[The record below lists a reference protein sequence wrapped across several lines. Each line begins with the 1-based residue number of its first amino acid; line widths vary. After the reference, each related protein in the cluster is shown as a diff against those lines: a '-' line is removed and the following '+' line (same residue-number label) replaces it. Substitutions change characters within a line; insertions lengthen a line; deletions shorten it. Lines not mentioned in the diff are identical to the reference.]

1 MHNVQVTPIIGLPQ
15 LDGWSH
21 VTQNQSSTLIWNVSL
36 HGNHARN
43 VGRDLLDL
51 ISNSEPTNSAD
62 FYRVFQQV
70 IAESQDKESKL
81 SCAAVFF
88 EKDVLTFVTYD
99 AQILLRRDSKVG
111 TLLNGLETTKI
122 IQGKAQPDDVI
133 ILATARATIFLD
145 EVRLKIK
152 QGYDVDTVV
161 TSLTPSLQ
169 LEDNSSLA
177 ALAFIQIKPP
187 KRVEI
192 EPEVEAKTEVEIV
205 PGIVSKIQ
213 PKIVAE
219 TQPVAVPKTERETKS
234 ELEQHFEPSVFE
246 PAVFESAVFEPAV
259 MDPDRQTSFTPDFK
273 RSQDSDALLETASNS
288 PAVAELPLKP
298 NERSTVI
305 DISKATDKV
314 FAFFKK
320 AFSIILA
327 NSKKIAAV
335 GSKQIIEQAGS
346 FKENA
351 PRYIAK
357 SKSLA
362 QSLQAILQKVS
373 RRVFNQDVYVNR
385 TQSKKYARLAVVGI
399 AVILV
404 VASIFGWW
412 RWQRL
417 SQLESV
423 RTDLAPL
430 QQEFEQLA
438 TATAD
443 SLLLTRDKIVR
454 IQDQIV
460 ALQQIYKDSPL
471 GMEILNSFAV
481 QVQTAYEE
489 VAGREELQDLSV
501 FFNLSSIEKSFIG
514 SDFSLQDNQLWVLDG
529 EAQNVVQ
536 LSLDSKEGQ
545 IFSFNPT
552 VDQERESEDTQ
563 DLSQRR
569 LRSLAVNPGANTV
582 YALGKEIIQLN
593 IQTGDTRVL
602 VKSRSELEGARM
614 IRAYGP
620 NIYIFNPQRQ
630 NIFRFTIDDDA
641 TTSPRGWVRSS
652 QGLQYDRVLSMTIDG
667 DIWLGSRTGSLLRM
681 RTGRPEAFTISGLER
696 PFESDLVVYT
706 QEGFDH
712 VYVLESNANRVVQ
725 LTKDGVFV
733 REVVSPT
740 LAAVTSIVVT
750 ADESSILA
758 LSGSLIYELE
768 L

>member
-169 LEDNSSLA
+169 LEDNSSLS

-192 EPEVEAKTEVEIV
+192 EPEVKAETEVEIV

-213 PKIVAE
+213 PEIEAE
-219 TQPVAVPKTERETKS
+219 IQPEAVLKTKHETKF
-234 ELEQHFEPSVFE
+234 ELEQHFEP
-246 PAVFESAVFEPAV
+246 AVFEPAV
-259 MDPDRQTSFTPDFK
+259 MDPDSETTFAPDFK
-273 RSQDSDALLETASNS
+273 RSKDSDALLETASKS
-288 PAVAELPLKP
+288 PAVGELLVKP

-314 FAFFKK
+314 VAFFKN
-320 AFSIILA
+320 AFSIILV

-335 GSKQIIEQAGS
+335 GSKQIIDQAGS

-351 PRYIAK
+351 PRYIVK
-357 SKSLA
+357 SKSLT
-362 QSLQAILQKVS
+362 QSLQATLQKVS

-412 RWQRL
+412 RWQRS

-423 RTDLAPL
+423 RSDLAPL

-443 SLLLTRDKIVR
+443 SLLLKRDKIVR

-460 ALQQIYKDSPL
+460 ALQQIYKNSPL
-471 GMEILNSFAV
+471 GLEILNSFAA

-536 LSLDSKEGQ
+536 LTLDSKEGQ
-545 IFSFNPT
+545 IFSFNQT
-552 VDQERESEDTQ
+552 VTQERENEVTQ

-569 LRSLAVNPGANTV
+569 LRSLAVNLGANIV

-602 VKSRSELEGARM
+602 VKSRPELEGARM
-614 IRAYGP
+614 IRSYGP

-630 NIFRFTIDDDA
+630 NIFRFTIDDDS

-652 QGLQYDRVLSMTIDG
+652 QGLQYDQVLSMTIDG

-681 RTGRPEAFTISGLER
+681 RTGKPEAFTISGLER

-712 VYVLESNANRVVQ
+712 VYVLESNAKRVVQ